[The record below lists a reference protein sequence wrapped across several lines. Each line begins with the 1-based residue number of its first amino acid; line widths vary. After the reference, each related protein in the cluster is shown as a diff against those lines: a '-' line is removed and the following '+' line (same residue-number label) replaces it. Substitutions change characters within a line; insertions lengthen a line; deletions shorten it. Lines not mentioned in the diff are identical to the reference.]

1 MCLHDEASGLFGLQ
15 DVCGGYSSHLCGN
28 LRSDVLHVQ
37 PSGRMVSRRHVR
49 TKSSAR
55 VCVLGVRL
63 VCWGSMTFDY
73 HGG

>member
-15 DVCGGYSSHLCGN
+15 DVCGWLCGN

-37 PSGRMVSRRHVR
+37 PSGRMAIRRHVR
-49 TKSSAR
+49 SKSGAT
-55 VCVLGVRL
+55 VWVLDVRL
-63 VCWGSMTFDY
+63 VRWGSMPFDW